1 MKRYGLFLVLGA
13 IFGFTLSRAGAT
25 HYDIISDMFRFKNP
39 QLYFVIGTA
48 FVLNLVAFQV
58 MRRIGVSGRYG
69 MPLNL
74 PDRVFHPGVIPG
86 AAIFGI
92 GWAITGICP
101 GTAMAQLGE
110 GHLAALVTVAGVFV
124 GAWIYPRV
132 HARYF
137 DWQASRCGE

>member
-58 MRRIGVSGRYG
+58 
-69 MPLNL
+69 
-74 PDRVFHPGVIPG
+74 
-86 AAIFGI
+86 
-92 GWAITGICP
+92 
-101 GTAMAQLGE
+101 
-110 GHLAALVTVAGVFV
+110 
-124 GAWIYPRV
+124 
-132 HARYF
+132 
-137 DWQASRCGE
+137 